1 MNNIIFINYTFQEQ
15 YLVHF
20 YDNNMKITGFCGEI
34 WNLLSESLNFTL
46 QLVKANSD
54 DQGVPQKD
62 TLSFKN
68 GLLPI
73 IFRNETIAIA
83 RLLSFSPEL
92 IATEFSIP
100 FGTNRIQL
108 YIHRETIYDNI
119 WMVKIFSWKIWCVI
133 LSMCLLL
140 SLCTFLTQ
148 SILIQNEDKRKN
160 ISLSEHV
167 FYNFGNLCN
176 QGYIP
181 QYLDGK
187 SRILE
192 VSLGLFCSTIYMSFG
207 AVLFIHLS
215 KIVFVPPFDN
225 FTTLVTNTKYNIIG
239 LKDSTAEAIFKIN
252 EDPFL
257 QAKQMKRLML
267 ASTFEDMHK
276 KACFSKNEKYVIFQ
290 TEAMYKAVGNIM
302 CHLTNVGEP
311 YAKVWMTSGIVKNFK
326 YKRSID
332 LGILK
337 LMEIGL
343 LSVLKKRW
351 LENGFKYYAE
361 DETPKPIELHQVS
374 SIIAVMCCGTIIA
387 LIIFIIETIIFSYK
401 LKRL

>member
-1 MNNIIFINYTFQEQ
+1 MNGVIWSKTQKTFVPISSVPMYATIQKERLRQSRALECHNFQLQNLTLASFQEQ

-46 QLVKANSD
+46 QLVKANLD
-54 DQGVPQKD
+54 DQGMPQKD
-62 TLSFKN
+62 ALSFKN

-83 RLLSFSPEL
+83 KLQNFSPEL
-92 IATEFSIP
+92 MATEFSIP
-100 FGTNRIQL
+100 FWTNRIQL
-108 YIHRETIYDNI
+108 YIHRETIYDNV

-133 LSMCLLL
+133 LSMCVLL

-160 ISLSEHV
+160 ISLSEHL

-181 QYLDGK
+181 HYLDGK

-192 VSLGLFCSTIYMSFG
+192 VSLGLFCSIIYMSFG

-215 KIVFVPPFDN
+215 KSIFVPPFDS
-225 FTTLVTNTKYNIIG
+225 FSTLVTNTKYNIIG
-239 LKDSTAEAIFKIN
+239 LKDTIAEGIFKIN
-252 EDPFL
+252 KDPFL
-257 QAKQMKRLML
+257 QAKQMERLIL

-276 KACFSKNEKYVIFQ
+276 KACFSKKEKYVIFQ
-290 TEAMYKAVGNIM
+290 TEVMHKAVGNSM
-302 CHLTNVGEP
+302 CHLINVGEP
-311 YAKVWMTSGIVKNFK
+311 YAKTWITSGIVKNFK

-332 LGILK
+332 LG
-337 LMEIGL
+337 
-343 LSVLKKRW
+343 
-351 LENGFKYYAE
+351 
-361 DETPKPIELHQVS
+361 
-374 SIIAVMCCGTIIA
+374 
-387 LIIFIIETIIFSYK
+387 
-401 LKRL
+401 

>member
-1 MNNIIFINYTFQEQ
+1 MNGVIWSKTQKTFVPISSVPMYAMIQKERLRQSRALEGHNFQLQNLTLASFQQEQ

-20 YDNNMKITGFCGEI
+20 YDNNMMITGFCGEI

-46 QLVKANSD
+46 QLVKANLD

-62 TLSFKN
+62 ASSFKN

-73 IFRNETIAIA
+73 IFRNETIVIA
-83 RLLSFSPEL
+83 KLQSFSPEL

-100 FGTNRIQL
+100 FWTNRIQL

-133 LSMCLLL
+133 LSM
-140 SLCTFLTQ
+140 
-148 SILIQNEDKRKN
+148 
-160 ISLSEHV
+160 
-167 FYNFGNLCN
+167 
-176 QGYIP
+176 
-181 QYLDGK
+181 
-187 SRILE
+187 
-192 VSLGLFCSTIYMSFG
+192 
-207 AVLFIHLS
+207 
-215 KIVFVPPFDN
+215 
-225 FTTLVTNTKYNIIG
+225 
-239 LKDSTAEAIFKIN
+239 IN

-257 QAKQMKRLML
+257 QAKQMERLIL

-276 KACFSKNEKYVIFQ
+276 KACFSKKEKYVIFQ
-290 TEAMYKAVGNIM
+290 TEAMHKAVGNRM
-302 CHLTNVGEP
+302 CHLTNVGKP
-311 YAKVWMTSGIVKNFK
+311 YVKIWITSGIVKNFK

-343 LSVLKKRW
+343 LNVLKKRW
-351 LENGFKYYAE
+351 LESGFKYYSE

-374 SIIAVMCCGTIIA
+374 LIIAVMCCGTIIA
-387 LIIFIIETIIFSYK
+387 LIIFIIEKILYLLIN
-401 LKRL
+401 